1 MCRAAGFK
9 MNSYSALLRMRRRRN
24 RGTDSAPTDALTSFR
39 RTVARAAA
47 KQHAAAPGAG
57 LRPSPAA
64 DQARALTIRPPGG
77 GAGAQRAIFGH
88 MPYSQFD
95 PERRAAQDR
104 RLRQIPVRTLVPN
117 VITLL
122 ALCAGLTGIRL
133 ALEGRYELAL
143 GAIVFAA
150 MLDAVDGRVAR
161 MIKGTSRFGAEL
173 DSLADFF
180 NFGVAPGLILY
191 FWGLNALGNLGWI
204 AAMVFAICAALRLAR
219 FNVQIEDPNRPA
231 WAGNFFTGVP
241 APAGAIVVLLP
252 IYLFFLQVSVPAV
265 VTLIYTLAIAGLM
278 VSRLPV
284 LSGKKIGT
292 RVPPEMVPP
301 VILVVVLFIALL
313 VSYPWHAAQ
322 RRHAGLSRLPA
333 ARLVLVSALLAGG
346 CGRQRAATA
355 APAASDGRGCRRR
368 PHSPTT
374 NARRGSTDAA
384 CRPRPRL
391 GAKATRAPHRQRDAQ
406 ARSAPRAERAF

>member
-1 MCRAAGFK
+1 MAA
-9 MNSYSALLRMRRRRN
+9 RQ
-24 RGTDSAPTDALTSFR
+24 APRYIAC
-39 RTVARAAA
+39 
-47 KQHAAAPGAG
+47 
-57 LRPSPAA
+57 
-64 DQARALTIRPPGG
+64 
-77 GAGAQRAIFGH
+77 

-95 PERRAAQDR
+95 PEWRQR
-104 RLRQIPVRTLVPN
+104 RLERFRQIPVRKLVPN

-219 FNVQIEDPNRPA
+219 FNVQIDDPNRPD
-231 WAGNFFTGVP
+231 WAGDFFTGVP

-252 IYLFFLQVSVPAV
+252 IYLGFLQISVPVV
-265 VTLIYTLAIAGLM
+265 VTLIYTLAIGGLM

-284 LSGKKIGT
+284 LSGKKTGT
-292 RVPPEMVPP
+292 RVRPEMVPP
-301 VILVVVLFIALL
+301 VIVVVVLFIALL
-313 VSYPWHAAQ
+313 VSYPWQVLTAGTFLYLACLPLGWFSYQRHKQADAAAAS
-322 RRHAGLSRLPA
+322 AGTA
-333 ARLVLVSALLAGG
+333 
-346 CGRQRAATA
+346 A
-355 APAASDGRGCRRR
+355 APAEAALPAQPTQSGDER
-368 PHSPTT
+368 P
-374 NARRGSTDAA
+374 AR
-384 CRPRPRL
+384 L
-391 GAKATRAPHRQRDAQ
+391 N
-406 ARSAPRAERAF
+406 

>member
-1 MCRAAGFK
+1 
-9 MNSYSALLRMRRRRN
+9 
-24 RGTDSAPTDALTSFR
+24 
-39 RTVARAAA
+39 
-47 KQHAAAPGAG
+47 
-57 LRPSPAA
+57 
-64 DQARALTIRPPGG
+64 
-77 GAGAQRAIFGH
+77 

-95 PERRAAQDR
+95 PERRQR
-104 RLRQIPVRTLVPN
+104 RLERFRQIPVRKLVPN

-161 MIKGTSRFGAEL
+161 MIKGTTRFGAEL

-219 FNVQIEDPNRPA
+219 FNVQIEDPNRPD

-241 APAGAIVVLLP
+241 APAGAIMVLLP
-252 IYLFFLQVSVPAV
+252 IYLGFLQVSVPV
-265 VTLIYTLAIAGLM
+265 IVTLIYTLAIAGLM

-284 LSGKKIGT
+284 LSGKKTGT
-292 RVPPEMVPP
+292 RVRPDMVPP
-301 VILVVVLFIALL
+301 VIVVVVLFIALL
-313 VSYPWHAAQ
+313 VSYPWHLLTVGTIVYLACLPLGWFSYQRYKQADAAAASASAAAAPRRGRAAAAAHPVRRRTPGAAQ
-322 RRHAGLSRLPA
+322 LMLRVVRVVSRRK
-333 ARLVLVSALLAGG
+333 
-346 CGRQRAATA
+346 ATA
-355 APAASDGRGCRRR
+355 RA
-368 PHSPTT
+368 T
-374 NARRGSTDAA
+374 STA
-384 CRPRPRL
+384 
-391 GAKATRAPHRQRDAQ
+391 
-406 ARSAPRAERAF
+406 